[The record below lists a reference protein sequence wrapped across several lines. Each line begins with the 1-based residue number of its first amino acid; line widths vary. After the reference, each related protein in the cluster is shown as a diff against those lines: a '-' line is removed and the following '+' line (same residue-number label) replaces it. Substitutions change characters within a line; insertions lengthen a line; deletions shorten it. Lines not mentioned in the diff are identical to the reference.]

1 MFAHIPASFTEGEA
15 SSLGVLREHSAL
27 IRHQRP
33 SFGDVWLE
41 PRGGK
46 WKLPIQCGG
55 VNFIKQVISWIV
67 SWSGSH

>member
-46 WKLPIQCGG
+46 WRCKLHQAGDFMDCILEWFSL
-55 VNFIKQVISWIV
+55 N
-67 SWSGSH
+67 